1 MKSNRIMQSK
11 VYRFLDYL
19 LRLILL
25 NTAALLMLTPLL
37 IGYLFVQR
45 LFIEGVER
53 SGIVG

>member
-1 MKSNRIMQSK
+1 MYHSIAKQVGEGISK
-11 VYRFLDYL
+11 NPLFVQV
-19 LRLILL
+19 IL
-25 NTAALLMLTPLL
+25 NTAALMLMAPLI